1 MANHAS
7 GTVGLP
13 TFVSVQRMTSLG
25 DDLRS
30 FIDASPSPFHA
41 VAEMARRLGEAG
53 FTELDEVDRWQLQP
67 GGEHYVIRDGGSLVA
82 FRVGSAP
89 LADAG
94 IIGIGTHTDS
104 PTFKVRPHHDLT
116 RVGYKLVGVEPY
128 GGMLAHTWVDRELTV
143 AGRLTRADGT
153 TTLARLV
160 GATLRIPSLAIHLD
174 RSVRDG
180 LTLDPQRQLV
190 PIAGLAEEPDLL
202 EQLGAPDALGWDL
215 VLADTQPAA
224 ITGSDWIAAPRL
236 DNLGSCHAATHAL
249 IDAPASAHTQVFVA
263 NDHEE
268 VGSDSAEGA
277 SGSFLEEV
285 LRRLTAATGD
295 PDPQA
300 YAQMI
305 ARSRLVSADMA
316 HAIHPNYAD
325 RHEPSHTPLL
335 GSGPVIKHNA
345 NQRYAT
351 DARTEAWFAARAADV
366 GVPVQHFV
374 TRADL
379 PCGSTIGPLTA
390 TRIGIA
396 TVDVGNPML
405 AMHSCRELASAADVP
420 LMIQAMTAC
429 LS

>member
-1 MANHAS
+1 
-7 GTVGLP
+7 
-13 TFVSVQRMTSLG
+13 MTSLG
-25 DDLRS
+25 DDLRT

-67 GGEHYVIRDGGSLVA
+67 GGRHYVIRDGGSVIA

-94 IIGIGTHTDS
+94 IVAIGTHTDS

-128 GGMLAHTWVDRELTV
+128 GGALAHTWMDRELTV
-143 AGRLTRADGT
+143 AGRLTHAEGT
-153 TTLARLV
+153 TTLTRLV
-160 GATLRIPSLAIHLD
+160 GTTLRLPSLAIHLD
-174 RSVRDG
+174 RSVREG
-180 LTLDPQRQLV
+180 LTLDPQRHLV
-190 PIAGLAEEPDLL
+190 PVAGLAEEPDLL

-215 VLADTQPAA
+215 VLSDVQPAA
-224 ITGSDWIAAPRL
+224 TTGSDWIAAPRL
-236 DNLGSCHAATHAL
+236 DNLSSCHAALHAL
-249 IDAPASAHTQVFVA
+249 LAAPAAAHTQVFVA

-277 SGSFLEEV
+277 AGSFLEDV

-295 PDPQA
+295 ADPQA
-300 YAQMI
+300 YAQMV

-325 RHEPSHTPLL
+325 RHEPAHTPLL
-335 GSGPVIKHNA
+335 GGGPVIKHNA

-351 DARTEAWFAARAADV
+351 DARTEAWFAARAADA

-405 AMHSCRELASAADVP
+405 AMHSCRELASASDVP
-420 LMIQAMTAC
+420 LMVSALTSC

>member
-1 MANHAS
+1 
-7 GTVGLP
+7 
-13 TFVSVQRMTSLG
+13 MTSLG
-25 DDLRS
+25 DDLRT

-41 VAEMARRLGEAG
+41 VAEMARRLREAG

-67 GGEHYVIRDGGSLVA
+67 GGRHYVIRDGGSVIA

-94 IIGIGTHTDS
+94 IVAIGTHTDS
-104 PTFKVRPHHDLT
+104 PTFKVRPRHDLT

-128 GGMLAHTWVDRELTV
+128 GGVLAHTWMDRELTV
-143 AGRLTRADGT
+143 AGRLNHADGA
-153 TTLARLV
+153 TTLTRLV
-160 GATLRIPSLAIHLD
+160 GTTLRLPSLAIHLD
-174 RSVRDG
+174 RSVREG
-180 LTLDPQRQLV
+180 LTLDPQRHLV
-190 PIAGLAEEPDLL
+190 PVAGLAEEPDLL

-215 VLADTQPAA
+215 VLSDVQPAA
-224 ITGSDWIAAPRL
+224 TTGSDWIAAPRL
-236 DNLGSCHAATHAL
+236 DNLSSCHAALHAL
-249 IDAPASAHTQVFVA
+249 LDAPAAAHTQVFVA

-277 SGSFLEEV
+277 AGSFLEDV

-295 PDPQA
+295 ADPQA
-300 YAQMI
+300 YAQMV

-325 RHEPSHTPLL
+325 RHEPAHTPLL
-335 GSGPVIKHNA
+335 GGGPVIKHNA

-351 DARTEAWFAARAADV
+351 DARTEAWFAARAADA

-405 AMHSCRELASAADVP
+405 AMHSCRELASASDVP
-420 LMIQAMTAC
+420 LMISALTSC

>member
-1 MANHAS
+1 
-7 GTVGLP
+7 
-13 TFVSVQRMTSLG
+13 MTSLG
-25 DDLRS
+25 DDLRA

-53 FTELDEVDRWQLQP
+53 FTELDEVDRWRLQP
-67 GGEHYVIRDGGSLVA
+67 GGRHYVIRDGGSLVA
-82 FRVGSAP
+82 FRTGSAP

-94 IIGIGTHTDS
+94 IVGIGTHTDS
-104 PTFKVRPHHDLT
+104 PTFKVRPVHDLT

-128 GGMLAHTWVDRELTV
+128 GGMLAHTWLDRELTV
-143 AGRLTRADGT
+143 AGRLTHPDGT
-153 TTLARLV
+153 TTLTRLV
-160 GATLRIPSLAIHLD
+160 GTTLRLPSLAIHLD
-174 RSVRDG
+174 RSVREG

-190 PIAGLAEEPDLL
+190 PVAGLAEEPDLL

-215 VLADTQPAA
+215 VLSDVQPAA
-224 ITGSDWIAAPRL
+224 TTGSDWIAAPRL
-236 DNLGSCHAATHAL
+236 DNLGSCHAALHAL
-249 IDAPASAHTQVFVA
+249 LDAPATAHTQVFIA

-268 VGSDSAEGA
+268 VGSNSAEGA
-277 SGSFLEEV
+277 AGSFLEDV

-295 PDPQA
+295 TDPQA
-300 YAQMI
+300 YAQMV

-325 RHEPSHTPLL
+325 RHEPAHTPLL
-335 GSGPVIKHNA
+335 GGGPVIKHNA

-351 DARTEAWFAARAADV
+351 DARTEAWFAARATDA

-390 TRIGIA
+390 TRVGIA

-420 LMIQAMTAC
+420 LMVSVLTAC